1 MIWSSTLVSIGLNEC
16 VDIIMSRIPLFSGI
30 NNFQVK
36 ANHGSLPIMIVSSE
50 SGPIKFETRLL
61 PYLKS
66 IHNDQI

>member
-1 MIWSSTLVSIGLNEC
+1 
-16 VDIIMSRIPLFSGI
+16 
-30 NNFQVK
+30 
-36 ANHGSLPIMIVSSE
+36 MIVSSE